1 MGDWCLKGKFKKFWF
16 WKYPQNKSHAKT
28 CLRLTWQS
36 QAQTQAWTQ
45 STQRNLW
52 QKGLRPECLQINNQQ
67 AKNQAKQW
75 CICST
80 PSLRADPMNHTGTQ
94 WTVEY
99 WMTQWTIMERKRISL
114 PLAYIRKDIIF
125 KEDSART
132 LKRWRTCRTTAL
144 LSWQIFRL
152 QAVSADEEKLQQQ
165 RQAGRRQVF

>member
-45 STQRNLW
+45 STLRNLS
-52 QKGLRPECLQINNQQ
+52 QKGLRPECLQINNQRR
-67 AKNQAKQW
+67 
-75 CICST
+75 T
-80 PSLRADPMNHTGTQ
+80 RPSNGAYVQHQVWGLTQ
-94 WTVEY
+94 WT
-99 WMTQWTIMERKRISL
+99 TQVLNELLSTEWPNEPLWKKKRISL

-132 LKRWRTCRTTAL
+132 LKRRRTCRTTAL

-165 RQAGRRQVF
+165 RHAGCRQVF